1 MVVAVAHAKRMP
13 PDYTCKPSC
22 LDHFIMAFDACILT
36 PGSIPLLVS
45 FPHVGTEIPQSI
57 ARRMTDAALLRADT
71 DWHLPQL
78 YAFVREMGAS
88 TLVPRYSRYV
98 IDLNRPPEDSNL
110 YPGQDTT
117 GLVPL
122 DTFRK
127 EPIYLA
133 GQAPD
138 DAEAADRRELYWRPY
153 HDALSRELARL
164 RDVHGHAILWDAHSI
179 ASVLPRFFEGRLTD
193 LNLGT
198 ADGHSCAPQVQA
210 AAEAVLAGQNDFSH
224 VTNGRFKGGYI
235 TRHHGAP
242 GENVHALQ
250 MEMCHSTY
258 MDEPAP
264 FAYRPDLA
272 ARVQPVL
279 RRMLDAVVKAVA

>member
-1 MVVAVAHAKRMP
+1 
-13 PDYTCKPSC
+13 
-22 LDHFIMAFDACILT
+22 MAFDACALT

-45 FPHVGTEIPQSI
+45 FPHAGTDIPSSI
-57 ARRMTDAALLRADT
+57 SRRMTDAALLRADT

-78 YAFVREMGAS
+78 YAFVHEMGAS
-88 TLVPRYSRYV
+88 TLVPRHSRYV

-127 EPIYLA
+127 EPLYRP
-133 GQAPD
+133 GEAPVAHEM
-138 DAEAADRRELYWRPY
+138 AERRELYWKPY
-153 HDALSRELARL
+153 HDLLEAELARL
-164 RDVHGHAILWDAHSI
+164 HAAHGVVVLWDAHSI
-179 ASVLPRFFEGRLTD
+179 ASVLPRFFEGRLAD

-198 ADGHSCAPQVQA
+198 ADGHACAPTVQA
-210 AAEAVLAGQNDFSH
+210 AAEAVLRAQRDFTH

-235 TRHHGAP
+235 TRHYGRPDA
-242 GENVHALQ
+242 GIHALQ

-272 ARVQPVL
+272 ARL
-279 RRMLDAVVKAVA
+279 

>member
-1 MVVAVAHAKRMP
+1 
-13 PDYTCKPSC
+13 
-22 LDHFIMAFDACILT
+22 MASDAFTLIR
-36 PGSIPLLVS
+36 GSIPLLVS
-45 FPHVGTEIPQSI
+45 FPHAGTDIPPSI
-57 ARRMTDAALLRADT
+57 ARRMTEAALLRADT

-88 TLVPRYSRYV
+88 TLVPRWSRYV

-117 GLVPL
+117 GLVPI

-127 EPIYLA
+127 EALYRPGEEPGA
-133 GQAPD
+133 
-138 DAEAADRRELYWRPY
+138 AEIVERRETCWKPY
-153 HDALSRELARL
+153 HDALEDELARL
-164 RDVHGHAILWDAHSI
+164 HAAHGVAVLWDAHSI

-198 ADGHSCAPQVQA
+198 ADGQSCAASVQA
-210 AAEAVLAGQNDFSH
+210 AAVAVLAAQREFTH

-235 TRHHGAP
+235 TRHYGRPHDGI
-242 GENVHALQ
+242 HALQ
-250 MEMCHSTY
+250 MEMCHATY

-272 ARVQPVL
+272 SRVQPL
-279 RRMLDAVVKAVA
+279 LQHMLAAVVEAAT

>member
-1 MVVAVAHAKRMP
+1 
-13 PDYTCKPSC
+13 
-22 LDHFIMAFDACILT
+22 MAFDACALT

-45 FPHVGTEIPQSI
+45 FPHAGTDIPSSI
-57 ARRMTDAALLRADT
+57 SRRMTDAALLRADT

-78 YAFVREMGAS
+78 YAFVHEMGAS

-117 GLVPL
+117 GLVPI
-122 DTFRK
+122 DTFHK
-127 EPIYLA
+127 EAIYLA
-133 GQAPD
+133 GQEPD
-138 DAEAADRRELYWRPY
+138 EAEIDERRELYWRPY

-164 RDVHGHAILWDAHSI
+164 RQAHGHAVLWDAHSI

-198 ADGHSCAPQVQA
+198 ADGRSCASHVQA
-210 AAEAVLAGQNDFSH
+210 AAESVLAGQHDFSH

-235 TRHHGAP
+235 TRHHGRP
-242 GENVHALQ
+242 HESVHALQ
-250 MEMCHSTY
+250 MEMCHATY

-264 FAYRPDLA
+264 FGYRPDLA
-272 ARVQPVL
+272 VRVQPVL
-279 RRMLDAVVKAVA
+279 QRMLDAVVKAAA